1 MAKILCQLNA
11 VLFTFIAGLFVLELG
26 VLIWQLSV
34 MNTDVQGHAVCVCV
48 FELSLSV
55 SHLVVFFRTGSW
67 THCVTC
73 TRP

>member
-1 MAKILCQLNA
+1 MDKILCQLYG
-11 VLFTFIAGLFVLELG
+11 VHFTFIAGLFVLELG
-26 VLIWQLSV
+26 VIIWQLSL
-34 MNTDVQGHAVCVCV
+34 MNTDVQGDAVYI

-55 SHLVVFFRTGSW
+55 SHLVLFLRTGSW